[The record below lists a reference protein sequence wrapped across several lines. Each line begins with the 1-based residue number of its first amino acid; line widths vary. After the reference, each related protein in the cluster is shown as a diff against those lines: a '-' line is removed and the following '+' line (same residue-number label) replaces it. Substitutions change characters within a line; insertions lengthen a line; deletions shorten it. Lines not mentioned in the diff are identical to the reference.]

1 MGDIFLK
8 FSMKKNCLN
17 VILLQNYREILA
29 VFQKLKAEFW
39 IDLVSCSCAC
49 AYRTHAWWG
58 LMHAWFATI
67 WDPGRTRTWRP
78 RARCLCSTLPCRL
91 AAARR
96 ACNGIGTPRHGRTQ
110 HTRADTTSSA
120 THSTPGRGMCP
131 APARGWIR
139 AVQHATPRQAQH
151 QSIHTSYKSAVL
163 VSYQKLC
170 YVEAHMLR
178 NSQPVK
184 HTDYIM
190 QCHLSLITL
199 MILIH

>member
-1 MGDIFLK
+1 MRGLPP
-8 FSMKKNCLN
+8 S
-17 VILLQNYREILA
+17 EIPA
-29 VFQKLKAEFW
+29 VRVRDA
-39 IDLVSCSCAC
+39 
-49 AYRTHAWWG
+49 H
-58 LMHAWFATI
+58 
-67 WDPGRTRTWRP
+67 GRAASALRSRVGSP
-78 RARCLCSTLPCRL
+78 PS
-91 AAARR
+91 AARG
-96 ACNGIGTPRHGRTQ
+96 NGIGTPRHGRTQ

-120 THSTPGRGMCP
+120 THSTPGSGMCP